1 MHRKGALVAGYT
13 ICVGGLLLTA
23 QSEMVVALGL
33 VLVALA
39 AGATVLGD
47 GTQNNR

>member
-23 QSEMVVALGL
+23 QSQIAVALGL

-39 AGATVLGD
+39 VGATVFGD
-47 GTQNNR
+47 GVRNNR

>member
-23 QSEMVVALGL
+23 QSEMAVALGL
-33 VLVALA
+33 ALVALA
-39 AGATVLGD
+39 VSATALAE
-47 GTQNNR
+47 GTRNDR

>member
-23 QSEMVVALGL
+23 RSEIAVGLGL
-33 VLVALA
+33 ALVALA
-39 AGATVLGD
+39 VGATVLAD

>member
-23 QSEMVVALGL
+23 QSEVAVALGL
-33 VLVALA
+33 ALVSLAVGATALA
-39 AGATVLGD
+39 E

>member
-23 QSEMVVALGL
+23 QSEMAVALGL

-39 AGATVLGD
+39 VGATAVSE
-47 GTQNNR
+47 GTGSDR